1 MSGVLIV
8 RWPDGEYRFE
18 SGSELLL
25 GRDPKCDVVLDNPNV
40 SRIHA
45 AIRYDGQSWTL
56 RDQGS
61 AQGTFQAD
69 QAISESHIDGPTSFV
84 LGAPRVGVAIDVFP
98 EAIEEHATRNQG
110 PSRSDVGDQTFVP
123 DAARPGGDLR
133 SEVFEDSTV
142 VAGGSLRVQCADR
155 TYSFEPGSPIIVG
168 RDRDADIVSLNPTV
182 SRRHAILEHDGEGWK
197 IEDTG
202 SRGGMF
208 VDGRRVASH
217 RIIGSLAVLLG
228 DVDAGER
235 LVLVAGG
242 QRASTASERVRRVS
256 RSGTLP
262 LAAAAIG
269 LVAIGVAV
277 LALVFGPGASGNDL
291 DRLARGV
298 VRLTTSEGMVGS
310 GTIIDAGEGLIL
322 TNAHVA
328 APRALGQGVA
338 SLTAEPDLP
347 AQPQQIIV
355 SITDG
360 LDRPAEPRYRAEVV
374 AADGYLDL
382 AVLRITSTLT
392 GALVEPGDL
401 AALQSVPLGSSDDL
415 SSGTQI
421 RILGHPMVAQSTA
434 ATLTEGVVAGVVAD
448 PRLNSNRAY
457 FNLDATLRQG
467 NSGGLAAD
475 SRGRVIGTPTLNWL
489 GGSDTAVGAMR
500 PIDLARPLL
509 DAARSGEPYVSSHV
523 TNLSGDEAIPN
534 LRFGTASSPGFR
546 GGCGAPGSLPRPG
559 ATELSL
565 LLDYEGFPEGPHQ
578 DLWVAISDD
587 TGERY
592 IAEAFAAD
600 AWPLEMS
607 GTGCVTVGLSL
618 TSPLGAGDYFVDVFI
633 GPNYQPLDEIFQF
646 TIE

>member
-18 SGSELLL
+18 SGSEVLL
-25 GRDPKCDVVLDNPNV
+25 GRDPQCDVVLDNPNV

-45 AIRYDGQSWTL
+45 AIRYDGHSWTL

-61 AQGTFQAD
+61 AQGTFQSD
-69 QAISESHIDGPTSFV
+69 QAISESRIDGPTSFV
-84 LGAPRVGVAIDVFP
+84 LGAPRIGVPIDVFP
-98 EAIEEHATRNQG
+98 EAIDQHATRNQA
-110 PSRSDVGDQTFVP
+110 PQSPDDGDPTFVP

-155 TYSFEPGSPIIVG
+155 TYSFEPGRPIVVG
-168 RDRDADIVSLNPTV
+168 RDRDADIVSVNPTV
-182 SRRHAILEHDGEGWK
+182 SRRHAILEHDGASWR

-202 SRGGMF
+202 SRGGLY
-208 VDGRRVASH
+208 VDGRQVDSH
-217 RIIGSLAVLLG
+217 RITGSLAVLLG

-242 QRASTASERVRRVS
+242 QRASTASDRVRRVS
-256 RSGTLP
+256 RSGTLA

-269 LVAIGVAV
+269 LVAIAVAV
-277 LALVFGPGASGNDL
+277 VALVFGPGASSNDL

-298 VRLTTSEGMVGS
+298 VRLTTSEGLVGS
-310 GTIIDAGEGLIL
+310 GTIIDADEGLIL

-328 APRALGQGVA
+328 APRAPGQGVV
-338 SLTAEPDLP
+338 SRTAELGLPPDP
-347 AQPQQIIV
+347 RDVVVAIA
-355 SITDG
+355 DG
-360 LDRPAEPRYRAEVV
+360 LDKPAEPRYRAEVV

-401 AALQSVPLGSSDDL
+401 RALRSVPLGSSDDL

-475 SRGRVIGTPTLNWL
+475 SRGRIIGTPTLNWM
-489 GGSDTAVGAMR
+489 GGSDAAVGAMR

-509 DAARSGEPYVSSHV
+509 QAARDGEPYVSPYVASG
-523 TNLSGDEAIPN
+523 SGDEAIPN
-534 LRFGTASSPGFR
+534 LRFGAASAPGFR
-546 GGCGAPGSLPRPG
+546 GGCGGEGSLPRPG
-559 ATELSL
+559 ATTITL
-565 LLDYEGFPEGPHQ
+565 LLDHEGFPEGPHQ
-578 DLWVAISDD
+578 DLWVALWDD
-587 TGERY
+587 TAGRY
-592 IAEAFAAD
+592 IGEAFTAD
-600 AWPLEMS
+600 TWPFQVS
-607 GTGCVTVGLSL
+607 GTGCVTVSL
-618 TSPLGAGDYFVDVFI
+618 TLIAPLGPGDYFVDVFV
-633 GPNYQPLDEIFQF
+633 GPNYQQLDEIFQF
-646 TIE
+646 TLE